1 MKNISIFTRTTNLTP
16 AERACAEMVKKT
28 LNLVEEGLL
37 TGMEGSMKVWGAREI
52 LMSIELESRIW
63 LEMMEIEIELAK
75 RS

>member
-1 MKNISIFTRTTNLTP
+1 MENMSIFTRSTNLTP

-28 LNLVEEGLL
+28 LKLVEEGLL

-52 LMSIELESRIW
+52 LMSLELESKIW
-63 LEMMEIEIELAK
+63 LDMMKIELELAK

>member
-1 MKNISIFTRTTNLTP
+1 MENLSIFTRTTNLTP

-28 LNLVEEGLL
+28 IKLVEEGLL

-52 LMSIELESRIW
+52 LMSLELESKFW
-63 LEMMEIEIELAK
+63 LDMMKIEIELAK